1 MTGAGGGSA
10 AGGVTAG
17 GVTAGGV
24 TAGGVAAGGREA
36 SGPERGA
43 PMRFSV
49 DAWDPSY
56 GMSLETEEQLGES
69 TARVETGVELPD
81 GQWRAI
87 DPDPAVALP
96 PALLFVDGVRR
107 IEARV
112 WIDDDPLAGP
122 ATGRPRTPRRRCA
135 RPTPPAWSAAVRGRP
150 T

>member
-1 MTGAGGGSA
+1 MTGAGGVPPGGGS
-10 AGGVTAG
+10 
-17 GVTAGGV
+17 
-24 TAGGVAAGGREA
+24 AGGREA
-36 SGPERGA
+36 GGRERGA

-49 DAWDPSY
+49 DGWDPSF

-112 WIDDDPLAGP
+112 WIDDESP
-122 ATGRPRTPRRRCA
+122 AGRPPTPRRRCA
-135 RPTPPAWSAAVRGRP
+135 RPTRPAWSAAVRGRR